1 MDDIRKGSED
11 QDAFD
16 APFNEGTT
24 LTQLGGSASGRD
36 LLDLRRDFAREMQAQ
51 VSAIRDV
58 QSVLLRFEAV
68 METLSSS
75 LTQRN
80 LIEGPML
87 TATTAIV
94 SGASGTRKSCD
105 EEQKLQA
112 PASPRSKASKAPSYD
127 DEDEVWVPV
136 APCQPPPRLNLP
148 SLPSVVREEN
158 DDAECSRSFLQN
170 VSMGS
175 LSNRGT
181 GRGAAHSASSHSPV
195 TLSHRRQSEPCL
207 MINRHPSLQVPP
219 SRHSSQHS
227 SVPHSRHSKSSGIQ
241 SRGIQGMTESI
252 EAHVASRILRPRRDR
267 EGDSAFSSRSVS
279 KVSRPLRDENQ
290 SAAGQENRSPRKRS
304 ESRIAFDQKDLRGR
318 NRRMSMD
325 ELRNRHDEVIV
336 RANTL
341 KFGARSSLT
350 PERNPTE
357 GGPTALSFGA
367 WMVLCSAG
375 ILDFRHGRF
384 WQMLSW
390 FASAALP
397 LALAAFVV
405 YRANMQ
411 GGDHYMPNT
420 MMALTLGS
428 VLSIANLRWAG
439 LKKLLGPADYSLDKF
454 AMESGFMQDWQRV
467 SLRRSFEVLGV
478 LLFMVTCRIL
488 SNLFFPSEL
497 HYGCAFLLG
506 SFSHI
511 LMDLVFLVVAC
522 RCAAISFCQLHI
534 CSALELS
541 IDSFCLSFFQEMEIE
556 QAIQEWNMV
565 QANLRQV
572 SNQCSGSFFV
582 MAAAI
587 FSTMLLLG
595 EQILRDPSSMQDWRQ
610 MALWLGWLYPPTL
623 YFFYVMLRAAAVTEK
638 ASRVGPLVN
647 SWNLQEEADTPLGM
661 DLDRQYVVQYINQSQ
676 AGFFMKGVRITGF
689 DVQKMLYYFAAL
701 TFTLVSRSFS
711 V

>member
-1 MDDIRKGSED
+1 
-11 QDAFD
+11 
-16 APFNEGTT
+16 
-24 LTQLGGSASGRD
+24 
-36 LLDLRRDFAREMQAQ
+36 
-51 VSAIRDV
+51 
-58 QSVLLRFEAV
+58 
-68 METLSSS
+68 
-75 LTQRN
+75 
-80 LIEGPML
+80 
-87 TATTAIV
+87 
-94 SGASGTRKSCD
+94 
-105 EEQKLQA
+105 
-112 PASPRSKASKAPSYD
+112 
-127 DEDEVWVPV
+127 
-136 APCQPPPRLNLP
+136 
-148 SLPSVVREEN
+148 
-158 DDAECSRSFLQN
+158 
-170 VSMGS
+170 
-175 LSNRGT
+175 
-181 GRGAAHSASSHSPV
+181 
-195 TLSHRRQSEPCL
+195 
-207 MINRHPSLQVPP
+207 
-219 SRHSSQHS
+219 
-227 SVPHSRHSKSSGIQ
+227 
-241 SRGIQGMTESI
+241 
-252 EAHVASRILRPRRDR
+252 
-267 EGDSAFSSRSVS
+267 
-279 KVSRPLRDENQ
+279 
-290 SAAGQENRSPRKRS
+290 
-304 ESRIAFDQKDLRGR
+304 
-318 NRRMSMD
+318 MD

-336 RANTL
+336 RTNTL
-341 KFGARSSLT
+341 KLGARSSLT

-384 WQMLSW
+384 WQILSW
-390 FASAALP
+390 FAGAALP

-428 VLSIANLRWAG
+428 VLSILNLRWAG

-478 LLFMVTCRIL
+478 LVFMVTCRIL

-497 HYGCAFLLG
+497 HYGRTFSSLG
-506 SFSHI
+506 NFSDI
-511 LMDLVFLVVAC
+511 LMDLVFLVVAF